1 MTRKTLLAVF
11 FAALL
16 STSIPDTASAG
27 VWFELLHAP
36 CWTGDGSN
44 LKEDNGLIGEYR
56 GSLDCFNKDFNGGGG
71 RTVFSIK
78 AFQPWEYGT
87 VFLYYDITEPFNPA
101 NDSLTLNEKG
111 GFFGGITTTLSSKAI
126 AKKITGNEAMD
137 WGTLA
142 DVQLKYEMEHVSK
155 FGMLHYVGL
164 QWDLVIPFLD
174 FFSATTVIRE
184 DRSLDGVDLQV
195 GAAWQK
201 SFSLGSQD
209 FIFGGFF
216 QWGLFGEGE
225 GDQFIVIEAPPPDG
239 GVINVPAEGN
249 NFFLTQPQL
258 LWDFGKVIKFT
269 PAKIYLGLEYQ
280 FTINRYLIE
289 GKSENMLQG
298 MIRWNI

>member
-1 MTRKTLLAVF
+1 MKRQTTILAVLA
-11 FAALL
+11 AALL
-16 STSIPDTASAG
+16 SSSTASAG

-36 CWTGDGSN
+36 CWTGDGDN
-44 LKEDNGLIGEYR
+44 LEEDNGVIGEYR
-56 GSLDCFNKDFNGGGG
+56 GSLDCFNKDFNGGGA
-71 RTVFSIK
+71 RTILSIK

-87 VFLYYDITEPFNPA
+87 MFLYYDLTEPFNSALAPVT
-101 NDSLTLNEKG
+101 DNEKG
-111 GFFGGITTTLSSKAI
+111 GFFGGVTVTFSSKAI
-126 AKKITGNEAMD
+126 AKKLTGNEAMD

-142 DVQLKYEMEHVSK
+142 DVHLKYEMEHVSK

-164 QWDLVIPFLD
+164 QWDIVVPFLD
-174 FFSATTVIRE
+174 FLSATTVVRE
-184 DRSLDGVDLQV
+184 DRVFEGVDLQL

-201 SFSLGSQD
+201 SFALGAQD

-216 QWGLFGEGE
+216 SWGLFGEGA
-225 GDQFIVIEAPPPDG
+225 GKGAFA
-239 GVINVPAEGN
+239 ASEGN

-280 FTINRYLIE
+280 FTVNRYLIE

>member
-1 MTRKTLLAVF
+1 MKRKTILAVL

-16 STSIPDTASAG
+16 SSSTASAG

-36 CWTGDGSN
+36 CWTG
-44 LKEDNGLIGEYR
+44 NGDSEIYEGGPTPGDDILYGQYK

-71 RTVFSIK
+71 RTIFSIK

-87 VFLYYDITEPFNPA
+87 VFLYYDITEPFNS
-101 NDSLTLNEKG
+101 SLVPVSDNEKG
-111 GFFGGITTTLSSKAI
+111 GFFGGVTTTFSSKAI
-126 AKKITGNEAMD
+126 AKKLTGNEAMD
-137 WGTLA
+137 WGALA

-164 QWDLVIPFLD
+164 QWDIVVPFLD

-184 DRSLDGVDLQV
+184 DRVFEGVDLQI

-201 SFSLGSQD
+201 SFSLASQD

-225 GDQFIVIEAPPPDG
+225 GKGAFAG
-239 GVINVPAEGN
+239 SEGN

-269 PAKIYLGLEYQ
+269 PAKIYLGFEYQ
-280 FTINRYLIE
+280 FTVNRYLIE

>member
-1 MTRKTLLAVF
+1 MKRKTILAVL

-16 STSIPDTASAG
+16 SSYSNMSQPGTAEAG

-36 CWTGDGSN
+36 CWTGDGGN
-44 LKEDNGLIGEYR
+44 LKEDNGVIGEYS
-56 GSLDCFNKDFNGGGG
+56 GSIDCFNKDFNGGGA
-71 RTVFSIK
+71 RTIFSIK

-87 VFLYYDITEPFNPA
+87 VFLYYDITEPFNS
-101 NDSLTLNEKG
+101 SLAPVTDNEKG
-111 GFFGGITTTLSSKAI
+111 GFFGGITTTFSSKAI
-126 AKKITGNEAMD
+126 AKKLTGNEAMD
-137 WGTLA
+137 WGALA

-164 QWDLVIPFLD
+164 QWDIVVPFLD

-184 DRSLDGVDLQV
+184 DRVFEGVDLQV

-201 SFSLGSQD
+201 SFSLAAQD

-216 QWGLFGEGE
+216 QWGLFGEGA
-225 GDQFIVIEAPPPDG
+225 GKGAFTG
-239 GVINVPAEGN
+239 SEGN

>member
-1 MTRKTLLAVF
+1 MKRQITLLAVLV
-11 FAALL
+11 AALL
-16 STSIPDTASAG
+16 SSSTASAG

-36 CWTGDGSN
+36 CWTGDADN
-44 LKEDNGLIGEYR
+44 LKEDNGVIGEYR
-56 GSLDCFNKDFNGGGG
+56 GSIDCFNKDFNGGGG
-71 RTVFSIK
+71 RTTFSIK

-87 VFLYYDITEPFNPA
+87 MFMYYDITEPFNPA
-101 NDSLTLNEKG
+101 NDKVTLNEKG
-111 GFFGGITTTLSSKAI
+111 GFFGGITLTLSSKAI

-142 DVQLKYEMEHVSK
+142 DVHLKYEMEHVSK

-164 QWDLVIPFLD
+164 QWDLAVPFLD
-174 FFSATTVIRE
+174 FLSATSVIRQ
-184 DRSLDGVDLQV
+184 DTSLDGVDVQL

-216 QWGLFGEGE
+216 SWGLFGEGK
-225 GDQFIVIEAPPPDG
+225 GSQIIVIEAPPPDG
-239 GVINVPAEGN
+239 GIIEVPAEGN
-249 NFFLTQPQL
+249 SFFLTQPQL

-280 FTINRYLIE
+280 FSVNRYLIE